1 MGMGAVCKHMDWGPE
16 ILGGNFPTSSRVQ
29 YHLRFAWQFTSP
41 CTAGV
46 KGGISKRD
54 RSRRNIPK
62 HSVNLGASKG
72 VQSEIH
78 LLCISAWPVSPSQ
91 PDHCDRFVEVLHSA
105 PAVVDIL
112 KPTCEKYIFEQT
124 CNTRYSSGWREK
136 PTSFGT
142 SVGCACFAQA
152 NIILLWLVETKNEY
166 FWEVKSS
173 STWSLHMAWC
183 WQSQVSPNPVFLG
196 FLHLLRIMWCALI
209 PGPSWPRAEK
219 ETAYTVWDRQLK

>member
-1 MGMGAVCKHMDWGPE
+1 MGAVCKHMDWGPE

-78 LLCISAWPVSPSQ
+78 LLCILAWPVSPSQ

-124 CNTRYSSGWREK
+124 CKTRYSSG
-136 PTSFGT
+136 
-142 SVGCACFAQA
+142 
-152 NIILLWLVETKNEY
+152 
-166 FWEVKSS
+166 
-173 STWSLHMAWC
+173 
-183 WQSQVSPNPVFLG
+183 
-196 FLHLLRIMWCALI
+196 
-209 PGPSWPRAEK
+209 
-219 ETAYTVWDRQLK
+219 